1 MKYQRFLS
9 VKVKCPRDQKIY
21 VMPIEFAAPD
31 FTFPFP
37 SNGCDETNDCETCA
51 RCRASVT
58 LMFFHGI
65 DYISTDVISPDFSIL
80 K

>member
-21 VMPIEFAAPD
+21 TMPIEFAAPD
-31 FTFPFP
+31 FTFPLP
-37 SNGCDETNDCETCA
+37 SNGCDEMNGCETCA
-51 RCRASVT
+51 RCRDAVT
-58 LMFFHGI
+58 LMFYHGLE
-65 DYISTDVISPDFSIL
+65 YISTDVITPDFSIL